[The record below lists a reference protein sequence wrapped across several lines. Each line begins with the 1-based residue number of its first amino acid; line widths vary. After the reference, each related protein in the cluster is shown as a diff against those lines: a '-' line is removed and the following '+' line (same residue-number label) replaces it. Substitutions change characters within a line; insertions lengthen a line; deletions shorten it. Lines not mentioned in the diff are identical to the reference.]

1 MIWLIVPQLHLIQLL
16 HDHGYTHQDLKPE
29 NILSDGWNDAIVSR
43 FYLID
48 LASATLYRDPK
59 TGSHIQHTTAHGI
72 VGTRRYMSI
81 DAHRGRAQSRRSD
94 MQSLLYIFIYL
105 AKGGL
110 PWQGIQG
117 SERERLTCAAKE
129 QVQAEGLVRDIDEQ
143 LAGALLVFAQHAF
156 ALRFDERPDYEGLRQ
171 RFGAAL
177 ETMTETDE
185 GCLWPD
191 GLLTPGACLR

>member
-29 NILSDGWNDAIVSR
+29 NILSDGQNNAIVSR

-81 DAHRGRAQSRRSD
+81 DAYGGRAQSRRSD
-94 MQSLLYIFIYL
+94 IQSLLYIFIYL

-117 SERERLTCAAKE
+117 SERERLTCNAKE
-129 QVQAEGLVRDIDEQ
+129 QVQAEGLVRGIDEQ
-143 LAGALLVFAQHAF
+143 LAGALLGFAQHAF
-156 ALRFDERPDYEGLRQ
+156 ALRFDERPDYEDLRQ
-171 RFGAAL
+171 RFGVTL
-177 ETMTETDE
+177 EMMTDTDE
-185 GCLWPD
+185 RCLWPG
-191 GLLTPGACLR
+191 GLLTPEGCLR